1 MSLCR
6 LTYCSHAISTLN
18 YQDLKDILEKS
29 QKNNTPLGLT
39 GLLCFGNGMFLQ
51 VLEGDRKF
59 LGHTYNRIAKDQ
71 RHHDTE
77 IIEFVEVDSR
87 IFEEWSMKALDLS
100 NYSREV
106 VKKLSMK
113 YSSATDFY
121 PFQMSAKQCLDFL
134 VELYSLMSSIASNA
148 ERELVKKSTK

>member
-6 LTYCSHAISTLN
+6 LTYCSHAIPSLD
-18 YQDLKDILEKS
+18 YQDLNNILEKS
-29 QKNNTPLGLT
+29 QKNNTTLGLT

-59 LGHTYNRIAKDQ
+59 LGHTYNRIAKDE

-87 IFEEWSMKALDLS
+87 MFGEWSMKALDLS
-100 NYSREV
+100 DYSKEL

-121 PFQMSAKQCLDFL
+121 PFQMNAKQSLGFL
-134 VELYSLMSSIASNA
+134 IELYDLMNKNVAS
-148 ERELVKKSTK
+148 KS